1 MTPIDLDPEDAIS
14 RGSVIWLVREALR
27 LTTSFEVVTTLV
39 ALQQKILEM
48 DSLDTTENERSLLA
62 EYTNTVST

>member
-1 MTPIDLDPEDAIS
+1 MPPIDLDPEDAIS